1 MKHQKKNTRR
11 RHKSRNKTRKTRKP
25 YKRCR
30 TRRGGNPKE
39 EVLKKILAQYK
50 GSIIPIPSYF
60 INYETFNNFL
70 DVYGASELQKVVCG
84 DYSEEAIRL
93 HETQYLNTI
102 KQAVAK
108 VSNPI
113 PKIIFIKDLFLTPK
127 FINSWTDFVISLKNS
142 VDARYSDDLKERM
155 DVLKEYPLKPQPPP
169 PQLHPG
175 LAIPLPKRV
184 LPRPA
189 SIIPGS
195 EVDKRPYPPPGF
207 TLKGNV
213 YENEKGES
221 LLAEY
226 YKPLPAPASPAPAAP
241 APPAP
246 AHRAPLTGKELRNA
260 FFALSD
266 D

>member
-1 MKHQKKNTRR
+1 MKHKKNTRR

-30 TRRGGNPKE
+30 TRSQRGGTTKE
-39 EVLKKILAQYK
+39 ELLKEILAQYK

-60 INYETFNNFL
+60 INYDTFTKFL
-70 DVYGASELQKVVCG
+70 ILYGELELQRVVCG
-84 DYSEEAIRL
+84 DYSEKDIRL
-93 HETQYLNTI
+93 HETQHLTQI
-102 KQAVAK
+102 KQILK
-108 VSNPI
+108 KNPD
-113 PKIIFIKDLFLTPK
+113 PKTQRLNDLFLTPK
-127 FINSWTDFVISLKNS
+127 FINSWTEFVIYLKNS
-142 VDARYSDDLKERM
+142 VDAQSSSDSDSSITQRM
-155 DVLKEYPLKPQPPP
+155 DALQEDPLKPPPPP

-195 EVDKRPYPPPGF
+195 EVDTRPYPPPGF

-213 YENEKGES
+213 YENEKGGFFH
-221 LLAEY
+221 AEY
-226 YKPLPAPASPAPAAP
+226 YKKPLPAPAAA
-241 APPAP
+241 AAP
-246 AHRAPLTGKELRNA
+246 AHRAPLTGQALIDALNA
-260 FFALSD
+260 LND